1 VSQFIEIDSLLKV
14 VVAGLIV
21 GAGLPALF
29 ALGVRLAAGRTT
41 PAAVDAAGAQL
52 TPSGDVVTVE
62 RPAVARLIAGGVCFL
77 VVVLAVAGGIV
88 FLANGGH

>member
-1 VSQFIEIDSLLKV
+1 MSFIEIDSLLKV

-41 PAAVDAAGAQL
+41 PAAVDAEGAQL
-52 TPSGDVVTVE
+52 TPSGEVVTVE
-62 RPAVARLIAGGVCFL
+62 RASNARIVAAGVCFL
-77 VVVLAVAGGIV
+77 VVVLAVAGGIL
-88 FLANGGH
+88 FLASGGH

>member
-1 VSQFIEIDSLLKV
+1 MSAFIEIDSLLKV
-14 VVAGLIV
+14 VVAGLV
-21 GAGLPALF
+21 LGAGLPALF

-41 PAAVDAAGAQL
+41 PAAVDAEGARL

-62 RPAVARLIAGGVCFL
+62 RASNGRIVAAGICFM
-77 VVVLAVAGGIV
+77 VVVLAIAGGIV

>member
-1 VSQFIEIDSLLKV
+1 MAEFIEIDSLLKV
-14 VVAGLIV
+14 VVAGLII

-41 PAAVDAAGAQL
+41 PAAVDAEGVHM
-52 TPSGDVVTVE
+52 TPSGEVVTVE
-62 RPAVARLIAGGVCFL
+62 RASNVRVVAAGVCFL
-77 VVVLAVAGGIV
+77 VVVLAIAGGIV

>member
-1 VSQFIEIDSLLKV
+1 MSEFIEIDSLLKV

-41 PAAVDAAGAQL
+41 PAAVDADGVHM
-52 TPSGDVVTVE
+52 TPSGEVVTVA
-62 RPAVARLIAGGVCFL
+62 RPSTVRIIAAGVCFL
-77 VVVLAVAGGIV
+77 VVVLAIAGGIV

>member
-1 VSQFIEIDSLLKV
+1 VSFIEIDSLLKV
-14 VVAGLIV
+14 VVAGLVV

-41 PAAVDAAGAQL
+41 PAAVDAEGAQL
-52 TPSGDVVTVE
+52 TPSGEVVTVE
-62 RPAVARLIAGGVCFL
+62 RATNARIVGAGVCFL

-88 FLANGGH
+88 FLAGGGH